1 MGYQTREPE
10 TASRASGRE
19 ETLSSDERK
28 TDGDGDGEAEPA
40 APSAGAT
47 EADSTTA
54 APSAGERMDLPKW
67 NRARVKRAP
76 AKTEGSAEP
85 DAFQQGV
92 RDAGR
97 AAARRGPLVLLGLVG
112 IAVLVGGAL
121 WWSRRADE
129 TVATATRPLA
139 EAAAWRYRGQLVDIP
154 AKRVPPP
161 ADAEVDANVERKLA
175 EVAQSDDDKVQRY
188 ALLVRAGKQI
198 EIADFAGAETTYRE
212 FLSRAGT
219 GHDLAFLAR
228 EGVVIALEGQGN
240 LDGALAE
247 IEQMLGNPG
256 DFYRDQALWHK
267 GRLLERLERKDDAL
281 AAYQLYAQEYPLAE
295 PSLAKTAVRERLAE
309 LDPSMVLPAE
319 PLPGGLEELLVP

>member
-1 MGYQTREPE
+1 M
-10 TASRASGRE
+10 
-19 ETLSSDERK
+19 SSDERK
-28 TDGDGDGEAEPA
+28 TDGDGDDAAEPA
-40 APSAGAT
+40 APSAAEPDT
-47 EADSTTA
+47 TTA
-54 APSAGERMDLPKW
+54 SPAPGERMDLPKW

-76 AKTEGSAEP
+76 AKTEGAGEP

-97 AAARRGPLVLLGLVG
+97 AAARRGPLVILSLVG

-121 WWSRRADE
+121 WWSRKGDE
-129 TVATATRPLA
+129 EVAAATRPLA

-161 ADAEVDANVERKLA
+161 PAAEVEANVERKLA
-175 EVAQSDDDKVQRY
+175 EVTAAGDDKVQRY
-188 ALLVRAGKQI
+188 ALLVRAGKQV
-198 EIADFAGAETTYRE
+198 ENADFAGAETTYRE
-212 FLSRAGT
+212 FLTRAGT
-219 GHDLAFLAR
+219 SHDLAFLAR
-228 EGVVIALEGQGN
+228 EGVAIALEGQGD
-240 LDGALAE
+240 LEGALAE
-247 IEQMLGNPG
+247 IEQLLGNPG

-267 GRLLERLERKDDAL
+267 GRLLERLGRKDDAL

-295 PSLAKTAVRERLAE
+295 PSLAKAAVRERLAE